1 MPRLF
6 HVSDVSGIQVFEPRM
21 SRTGEA
27 LVWAIEESK
36 LANYLLPR
44 DCPRVTFYS
53 HQATSDQDKK
63 RFLGSS
69 KAVIAIESG
78 WLAKCLEAR
87 LYIYEFDPKN
97 FSLQDEIAGYYVSTQ
112 LEYPLCETPV
122 ENCLIRLLEAE
133 VELTITAIIM
143 GIARSGD

>member
-44 DCPRVTFYS
+44 DCPRVTFY
-53 HQATSDQDKK
+53 AKPDTTKEVDVEKAREAKRGIKK
-63 RFLGSS
+63 
-69 KAVIAIESG
+69 
-78 WLAKCLEAR
+78 
-87 LYIYEFDPKN
+87 
-97 FSLQDEIAGYYVSTQ
+97 
-112 LEYPLCETPV
+112 
-122 ENCLIRLLEAE
+122 
-133 VELTITAIIM
+133 
-143 GIARSGD
+143 